1 MTITKEDLEEEV
13 LQGIY
18 EVRVAPERKQGCT
31 KFINFGKQL
40 VKLDRLQAIDI
51 NQSGNAFVQILKI
64 KL

>member
-31 KFINFGKQL
+31 KFINFGEQL
-40 VKLDRLQAIDI
+40 VKLDRLQGNRYKPIRKFFYADI
-51 NQSGNAFVQILKI
+51 KD
-64 KL
+64 

>member
-31 KFINFGKQL
+31 KFINFGKLL
-40 VKLDRLQAIDI
+40 VKLDRLQSNRYKPIRKFFCADI
-51 NQSGNAFVQILKI
+51 KD
-64 KL
+64 